1 MSDLQSERIF
11 SFRSPQMTRSVAPI
25 RYIALLLLAL
35 GLSSAL
41 KAQLPQN
48 NEAWKTRCN
57 LLAASAS
64 AIENGNPPA
73 VLLRATRGV
82 ASHPYYVL
90 AIDRSQAD
98 QHYVA
103 CTLFYMAAISARAG
117 NGGKSDP
124 SAASDYA
131 TLASAEL
138 KDAHGESLTM
148 SERFKRI
155 EIKASFLTGKSLTS
169 TPTETSAV
177 IDASTTMP
185 LTLTPPVLTS
195 KR

>member
-1 MSDLQSERIF
+1 
-11 SFRSPQMTRSVAPI
+11 MTRPRTLAHFFAI
-25 RYIALLLLAL
+25 LLLVV
-35 GLSSAL
+35 GLSTVAH
-41 KAQLPQN
+41 AQLPQN

-73 VLLRATRGV
+73 VLLRATRGLS
-82 ASHPYYVL
+82 SHPFYVL
-90 AIDRSQAD
+90 AVDRAQAD

-103 CTLFYMAAISARAG
+103 CTLFYMAAIAARAG
-117 NGGKSDP
+117 NGGKPDP

-131 TLASAEL
+131 VLASAEL
-138 KDAHGESLTM
+138 KDTRGESLTM
-148 SERFKRI
+148 TERFKRI
-155 EIKASFLTGKSLTS
+155 EIKASALTGKSLTS

-185 LTLTPPVLTS
+185 LTLTPAVLTS
-195 KR
+195 HR

>member
-1 MSDLQSERIF
+1 
-11 SFRSPQMTRSVAPI
+11 MTRLSAPV
-25 RYIALLLLAL
+25 RYFALLLLVLGFSTAL
-35 GLSSAL
+35 R
-41 KAQLPQN
+41 AQLPQN

-82 ASHPYYVL
+82 SSHPYYVL
-90 AIDRSQAD
+90 AVDRAQAD

-117 NGGKSDP
+117 NGGKPDP
-124 SAASDYA
+124 SAAADYA
-131 TLASAEL
+131 ILAGAEL
-138 KDAHGESLTM
+138 KDTRGESLTM
-148 SERFKRI
+148 TERFKRI
-155 EIKASFLTGKSLTS
+155 EIKASALTGKSLTS
-169 TPTETSAV
+169 TPAETSAV

-185 LTLTPPVLTS
+185 LTLTPAVLTS
-195 KR
+195 HR